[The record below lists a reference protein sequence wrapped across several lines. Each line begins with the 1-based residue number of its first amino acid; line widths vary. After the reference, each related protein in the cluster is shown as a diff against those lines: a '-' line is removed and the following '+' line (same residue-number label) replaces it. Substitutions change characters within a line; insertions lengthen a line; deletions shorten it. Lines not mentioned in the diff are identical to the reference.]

1 MSSLLTPTKRRTA
14 VLLAVLG
21 VALGVA
27 LGPAPSA
34 LAADG
39 QVATYEA
46 KGTIDLDGTL
56 HVVSTLTFD
65 GAPPASLR
73 QVIATTERTNKD
85 TEYRYTVTDV
95 TVTAGSA
102 GIAAQITQGPS
113 TLTLDIPTQN
123 VSGPL
128 VISYVV
134 KGAAIEEPTGGT
146 VVRWPLLQGLSVPVQ
161 TFTATVSTPTQFD
174 QLDCAAGAAEAP
186 DNCSM
191 YSGGKDGNMTPT
203 FQQNGSRAGDVV
215 VVTLGFPAGQVAVNS
230 DVRQLWTVA
239 RAFSVAPLPLAVSL
253 GLLLLGGV
261 GLWFAHRRT
270 GRDAFSGAEP
280 VQVADFVPVAAG
292 RTEFRVLEGVRPG
305 AVGTLADER
314 VDPIDITATI
324 LDLAV
329 RGNLRI
335 TELAKDSAHAATDW
349 TFARLDGDT
358 DLEAYEHT
366 LRDAIAPVQGE
377 PVRLSN
383 LRGSIGPVIGDVQS
397 QLYDEVVARG
407 WFAQRP
413 DATRNKWA
421 ALGWVALVVAVVAA
435 VVLAAFTSFGLL
447 GIVLVALALGLVAIS
462 REMPART
469 AKGSAVL
476 SGLAGLHANLLT
488 HPTANL
494 AGPDVFARISAVLP
508 YAVVLGGR
516 ERWLQ
521 AMAAADGD
529 DEPDSTDLNW
539 YHGPEGW
546 QLSDLPASLDNFIT
560 TVQGTLFSR

>member
-1 MSSLLTPTKRRTA
+1 MSSQLTPVKRLTA
-14 VLLAVLG
+14 VLLLAIG
-21 VALGVA
+21 VALSPV
-27 LGPAPSA
+27 PSA
-34 LAADG
+34 HAADG
-39 QVATYEA
+39 QVATYDA

-56 HVVSTLTFD
+56 HVVSTMTFD

-85 TEYRYTVTDV
+85 TEYLYTISDV
-95 TVTAGSA
+95 TVTAGGA
-102 GIAAQITQGPS
+102 GVAAQVTQGPS
-113 TLTLDIPTQN
+113 TLTIDIPTQG

-128 VISYVV
+128 VVSYVV

-146 VVRWPLLQGLSVPVQ
+146 VVRWSLLQGLSVPVQ
-161 TFTATVSTPTQFD
+161 AFTATVAPPTQFD

-186 DNCSM
+186 DNCSS
-191 YSGGKDGNMTPT
+191 YSGGTDGSMTPT

-215 VVTLGFPAGQVAVNS
+215 TVTLGFPAGQVAVNS
-230 DVRQLWTVA
+230 DVRQLWTLG
-239 RAFSVAPLPLAVSL
+239 RAFSVAPLPLAVAL
-253 GLLLLGGV
+253 GLLLLGGL

-270 GRDAFSGAEP
+270 GRDAVGAAEP

-292 RTEFRVLEGVRPG
+292 QTEFRVLEGVRPG

-383 LRGSIGPVIGDVQS
+383 LRGSIGSVIGDVQS
-397 QLYDEVVARG
+397 QLYDEVVDRG

-413 DATRNKWA
+413 DSTRNRWA
-421 ALGWVALVVAVVAA
+421 AIGWVALVVAVAAA
-435 VVLAAFTSFGLL
+435 VALAAFTSFGLL
-447 GIVLVALALGLVAIS
+447 GIVLIVLALGLVAIA

-476 SGLAGLHANLLT
+476 NGLAALQANLAT

-494 AGPDVFARISAVLP
+494 AGLDAFARISSVLP

-521 AMAAADGD
+521 AMADADED
-529 DEPDSTDLNW
+529 DAPDSTDLAW

-546 QLSDLPASLDNFIT
+546 QISDLPASLDNFIT
-560 TVQGTLFSR
+560 SVQGTLFSR

>member
-1 MSSLLTPTKRRTA
+1 MTSLLTPVTRLTA
-14 VLLAVLG
+14 VVLL
-21 VALGVA
+21 ALGVA
-27 LGPAPSA
+27 LGPAPA
-34 LAADG
+34 ARAADG
-39 QVATYEA
+39 QIAAYDA

-56 HVVSTLTFD
+56 HVTATMTFD

-85 TEYRYTVTDV
+85 TEYRYAITDIA
-95 TVTAGSA
+95 VTAGGA
-102 GIAAQITQGPS
+102 GVAAQVSTGPS
-113 TLTLDIPTQN
+113 SVTLDVPTQN

-128 VISYVV
+128 VVSYVV

-161 TFTATVSTPTQFD
+161 KFTATVVPPTQFD
-174 QLDCAAGAAEAP
+174 QLDCAAGAPEAP
-186 DNCSM
+186 DNCTL
-191 YSGGKDGNMTPT
+191 YSGGTEGSVTPT
-203 FQQNGSRAGDVV
+203 FEQNGSRAGDVV
-215 VVTLGFPAGQVAVNS
+215 VITLGFPAGQVAVNA
-230 DVRQLWTVA
+230 DVRELWTLGK
-239 RAFSVAPLPLAVSL
+239 AFSVAPLPLSAAL
-253 GLLLLGGV
+253 GLLLLGAL

-270 GRDAFSGAEP
+270 GRDVVAAAEP

-292 RTEFRVLEGVRPG
+292 QTEFRVLEGVRPG

-335 TELAKDSAHAATDW
+335 TELPKDSAHAATDW
-349 TFARLDGDT
+349 TFARLDGAT
-358 DLEAYEHT
+358 DLETYEHT

-377 PVRLSN
+377 PVKLSN
-383 LRGSIGPVIGDVQS
+383 LRGSIGTVIGDVQS

-413 DATRNKWA
+413 DATRNRWA
-421 ALGWVALVVAVVAA
+421 TLGWVALVVAVVAA
-435 VVLAAFTSFGLL
+435 ALLAAFTSFGLL
-447 GIVLVALALGLVAIS
+447 GLVLVALALGLVAIS

-476 SGLAGLHANLLT
+476 SGLAALQANLAT

-494 AGPDVFARISAVLP
+494 AGPDAFTKISAVLP

-516 ERWLQ
+516 DRWLQ

-529 DEPDSTDLNW
+529 DAPDSTDLDW
-539 YHGPEGW
+539 YHGPDGW
-546 QLSDLPASLDNFIT
+546 KMSDLAASLDNFIT